1 MASAW
6 GVRLASPW
14 AGRLGGDCAYTAAAV
29 GKAMRETIADWLMLI
44 GALVLFGSLFLTW
57 SHQFS
62 PAFYSE
68 WGGSSA
74 LAGVPRNPTAW
85 QVYSVAD
92 VLLAL
97 AAGALLAAALR
108 GGRTWRWLTLLTFVI
123 ALAFALHAASVPPT
137 NGADLLG
144 VAAQAPGYTPNMPQ
158 AGAGETVA
166 VAALGLGIVGLLLSL
181 ASD

>member
-1 MASAW
+1 VS
-6 GVRLASPW
+6 
-14 AGRLGGDCAYTAAAV
+14 
-29 GKAMRETIADWLMLI
+29 KATRETIADWLMLI
-44 GALVLFGSLFLTW
+44 GALVLFGSLFLAW

-62 PAFYSE
+62 PAFYSV

-92 VLLAL
+92 VLLAV
-97 AAGALLAAALR
+97 AAGALLAVALR
-108 GGRTWRWLTLLTFVI
+108 GGRTGRWLTLLVLVI
-123 ALAFALHAASVPPT
+123 ALAFVLHAASDPPT

-144 VAAQAPGYTPNMPQ
+144 AAAQAPGYTPNMPQ

-166 VAALGLGIVGLLLSL
+166 VAALGLGIPGLLLSL
-181 ASD
+181 TAD

>member
-1 MASAW
+1 
-6 GVRLASPW
+6 
-14 AGRLGGDCAYTAAAV
+14 
-29 GKAMRETIADWLMLI
+29 MRETIADWLMLI

-57 SHQFS
+57 SDQFS

-74 LAGVPRNPTAW
+74 LAGMPRYPTAW

-97 AAGALLAAALR
+97 VAGALLAVALR
-108 GGRTWRWLTLLTFVI
+108 GRRTAHWLTLVALVL
-123 ALAFALHAASVPPT
+123 ALAFVLHAANDPPT

-144 VAAQAPGYTPNMPQ
+144 AAAQEPGYAPNTPR
-158 AGAGETVA
+158 AGSGEA
-166 VAALGLGIVGLLLSL
+166 IAIAALGLGIAGLLLSL
-181 ASD
+181 TAD